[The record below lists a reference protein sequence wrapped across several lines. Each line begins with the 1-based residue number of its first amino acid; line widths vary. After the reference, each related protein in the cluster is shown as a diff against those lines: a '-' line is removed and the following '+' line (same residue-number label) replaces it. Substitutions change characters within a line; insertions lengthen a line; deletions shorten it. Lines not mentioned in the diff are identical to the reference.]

1 MRLARLPLRRLL
13 ADVGLEARQNLAL
26 IAKAVA
32 RVLRESGFPRHE
44 GPRHAPKPE
53 FTMIRHRLSHLG
65 RLFVPVAAMTLCLGV
80 HVARAQNYPPPG
92 GGGPYDAPRPITP
105 PAVSGQYGSPGYGQP
120 YAPPSPPQNAEA
132 GAYYDAPAS
141 PPPGAYSSNEIMDT
155 GHRFFG
161 SISEGL
167 AKVVQHAFSRN
178 GYPTG
183 YVLGEE
189 AGGALVAGLRYGEG
203 TLYTKNYPPLKVYW
217 QGPSLGYD
225 FGGNGAKVMTLIY
238 NLQYTPQIF
247 ERFVG
252 IDGSAYLVGGVGM
265 TFLQRGDV
273 VLAPIRAGV
282 GLRLGANVGYL
293 KYTPSATWN
302 PF

>member
-1 MRLARLPLRRLL
+1 
-13 ADVGLEARQNLAL
+13 
-26 IAKAVA
+26 
-32 RVLRESGFPRHE
+32 
-44 GPRHAPKPE
+44 
-53 FTMIRHRLSHLG
+53 MIRHRISHLS
-65 RLFVPVAAMTLCLGV
+65 RLVLPVAAIALCLG
-80 HVARAQNYPPPG
+80 ANLAQAQNYPPPP
-92 GGGPYDAPRPITP
+92 GPYDGPRPITP
-105 PAVSGQYGSPGYGQP
+105 PAVSGQYNSPGYGQP
-120 YAPPSPPQNAEA
+120 YAPAPSPPPSGPEA
-132 GAYYDAPAS
+132 GAYYDGPAS
-141 PPPGAYSSNEIMDT
+141 PPPPPPGAYSSNEIMDA
-155 GHRFFG
+155 GHHFFG

-167 AKVVQHAFSRN
+167 ANVVQHAFSRY

-189 AGGALVAGLRYGEG
+189 AGGAIVAGLRYGEG

-225 FGGNGAKVMTLIY
+225 FGGNGAKVMTLAY

-252 IDGSAYLVGGVGM
+252 IDGSAYLVGGVGV

>member
-1 MRLARLPLRRLL
+1 M
-13 ADVGLEARQNLAL
+13 AL
-26 IAKAVA
+26 IARTVIAA
-32 RVLRESGFPRHE
+32 LRNPGFTLHE
-44 GPRHAPKPE
+44 GLQRGLKPE
-53 FTMIRHRLSHLG
+53 LTMIRHRILHLG
-65 RLFVPVAAMTLCLGV
+65 LALLPVAAIALCLGCFV
-80 HVARAQNYPPPG
+80 QAQNYSPPPG
-92 GGGPYDAPRPITP
+92 PYDGPRPIMP
-105 PAVSGQYGSPGYGQP
+105 PAASGQYNGPGYGEP
-120 YAPPSPPQNAEA
+120 YAPPPPPGPGA
-132 GAYYDAPAS
+132 GPHDGPPP
-141 PPPGAYSSNEIMDT
+141 PPPGAYSSSEILNA
-155 GHRFFG
+155 GHHFFG
-161 SISEGL
+161 SVSEGL
-167 AKVVQHAFSRN
+167 ASVVEHAFSRN
-178 GYPTG
+178 GNPTG
-183 YVLGEE
+183 YILGEE

-225 FGGNGAKVMTLIY
+225 FGGDGAKVMTLVY

-252 IDGSAYLVGGVGM
+252 VDGSAYLVGGVGV

-273 VLAPIRAGV
+273 ILAPIRAGL